1 MSTSPPLLRS
11 YALASAQ
18 ERAQLLTWLRQQL
31 PHHFPTL
38 PAAAWLRALFE
49 FQPTLVLTTP
59 TAASLELA
67 ELRQLV
73 QHLAA
78 QPELAPLNPPI
89 HGLSALALA
98 QHRLQLQDLLAAAL
112 PEAVAGAV
120 GPRLTRLLLYLGQGS
135 PLAEQIIQD
144 QRWDLPTAP
153 ALLPALAPSGGPV
166 PGSAEAT
173 RYLAQLRK
181 GSSPAFPP

>member
-1 MSTSPPLLRS
+1 M
-11 YALASAQ
+11 
-18 ERAQLLTWLRQQL
+18 LTWLRQQL

-38 PAAAWLRALFE
+38 PPTAWLRALFE
-49 FQPTLVLTTP
+49 FQPTLVLTTS

-67 ELRQLV
+67 EVRQLV

-78 QPELAPLNPPI
+78 QPELAPLTPPI
-89 HGLSALALA
+89 HGLSALTLA
-98 QHRLQLQDLLAAAL
+98 QDRFQLQELLAAAL

-120 GPRLTRLLLYLGQGS
+120 GPRLRTLLLYLGQGC

-153 ALLPALAPSGGPV
+153 TLPPALAPGDGPV
-166 PGSAEAT
+166 LGSVEAA
-173 RYLAQLRK
+173 RYLAQLRQA
-181 GSSPAFPP
+181 GSPTFPP

>member
-1 MSTSPPLLRS
+1 MPTSPPLLRP

-18 ERAQLLTWLRQQL
+18 ERAQLLTWLHQQL

-38 PAAAWLRALFE
+38 PPAVWLRALFE

-59 TAASLELA
+59 TAAALELA

-78 QPELAPLNPPI
+78 QPELAPLTPPV

-98 QHRLQLQDLLAAAL
+98 QHRLQTQELLAAAL
-112 PEAVAGAV
+112 PEAVAGTV
-120 GPRLTRLLLYLGQGS
+120 GPRLRTLLLYLGQGCS
-135 PLAEQIIQD
+135 LAEQIIQD

-153 ALLPALAPSGGPV
+153 TLLPALAPGGGPI

-173 RYLAQLRK
+173 RYLAQLARLPSRPS
-181 GSSPAFPP
+181 G